1 MKNITYAIGI
11 FALLVTMSS
20 CTADELEQA
29 NEMNNTMTTNTVESA
44 REGDI
49 DPPIPMPLP

>member
-1 MKNITYAIGI
+1 
-11 FALLVTMSS
+11 MSS

-49 DPPIPMPLP
+49 DPPIPISRP